1 MLKIIKQEITE
12 KPRQLS
18 AGWTLD
24 REILDE
30 PKIDISKL
38 TAEEQAD
45 LIIKKLR
52 EPPKPKQTIEEHM
65 MLILTAEI
73 AAEMDREILET
84 IKKGFAK

>member
-1 MLKIIKQEITE
+1 MLKIIKRDITE
-12 KPRQLS
+12 TSRQLS
-18 AGWTLD
+18 VGWTLGC
-24 REILDE
+24 EILDE

-38 TAEEQAD
+38 TTEEQAD

-52 EPPKPKQTIEEHM
+52 EPPKSKLTTEEHM